1 MRRSMRWSRQRGY
14 LIVDEDMAR
23 ILATGGAYA
32 SRELVRLH
40 DLLLQHLPDER
51 ELRLGIA
58 SAIAEIGLNVLKPA
72 FEAHPALEAEFD
84 RRLKKYGVVT

>member
-1 MRRSMRWSRQRGY
+1 
-14 LIVDEDMAR
+14 MAR
-23 ILATGGAYA
+23 ILATGGTLA
-32 SRELVRLH
+32 SRELARLH
-40 DLLLQHLPDER
+40 DLLLQHLPDNK

-84 RRLKKYGVVT
+84 RRMEKYGVVT